1 MPFLKEIIPKKNI
14 RILIWEIDEKLSE
27 LRASFLL
34 TEDQKSELDRR
45 KPISNKKQYLASRK
59 LIKMAQLNDL
69 NNIFYESLSLD
80 KNICYSISHTAKYAV
95 LAVSN
100 QRIGVDIEFLHPKIL
115 NIKSKFINVKENY
128 FMKSDNIKLI
138 TRLWTCKEAIF
149 KCIYENKLSFK
160 KNIVVEKFDIQS
172 TFGQGKVYLNDKIIP
187 INLHFSNFENHQ
199 LTLSYL

>member
-1 MPFLKEIIPKKNI
+1 MPFLKEIIPKTNI

-27 LRASFLL
+27 LKATFLL
-34 TEDQKSELDRR
+34 TEDQKRELDRR

>member
-1 MPFLKEIIPKKNI
+1 MPFLKEIVPKKNI
-14 RILIWEIDEKLSE
+14 RILIWKIDEKLSE
-27 LRASFLL
+27 LKASFLL
-34 TEDQKSELDRR
+34 TEEQKRELDRR

-69 NNIFYESLSLD
+69 NNTFYESLSLD
-80 KNICYSISHTAKYAV
+80 KNYCYSISHTAKYAV
-95 LAVSN
+95 LAVGT

-115 NIKSKFINVKENY
+115 NIKSKFIHIKENY

-138 TRLWTCKEAIF
+138 TRLWTSKEAIF
-149 KCIYENKLSFK
+149 KCIYENKLSLK
-160 KNIVVEKFDIQS
+160 KNIIVEKFDIQS
-172 TFGQGKVYLNDKIIP
+172 TYGHGKVYLKGKIIP

>member
-1 MPFLKEIIPKKNI
+1 MPFLKEIIPKTNI

-27 LRASFLL
+27 LKALFLL

>member
-14 RILIWEIDEKLSE
+14 RILIWKIDEKLSE
-27 LRASFLL
+27 LKATFLL
-34 TEDQKSELDRR
+34 TEDQKRELDRR
-45 KPISNKKQYLASRK
+45 KPISNKKQFLASMK
-59 LIKMAQLNDL
+59 LIKMSQLNDL
-69 NNIFYESLSLD
+69 NNTFYESLSLD
-80 KNICYSISHTAKYAV
+80 RNICYSISHTAKYAV
-95 LAVSN
+95 LAVGT

-160 KNIVVEKFDIQS
+160 KNIVVEKFDIHS
-172 TFGQGKVYLNDKIIP
+172 TFGQGEVYLNDKIIP

>member
-27 LRASFLL
+27 LKASLLL

-45 KPISNKKQYLASRK
+45 KQISNKKQYLASRK

-128 FMKSDNIKLI
+128 FMESDNIKLI

>member
-1 MPFLKEIIPKKNI
+1 MPFIKEIIAKKNI
-14 RILIWEIDEKLSE
+14 RILIWKIDETYTDLKALIQLTDDQERE
-27 LRASFLL
+27 L
-34 TEDQKSELDRR
+34 ERR
-45 KPISNKKQYLASRK
+45 KHISYKKQFLASRK
-59 LIKMAQLNDL
+59 LIKMAELNEL
-69 NNIFYESLSLD
+69 NSFFYEFLPF
-80 KNICYSISHTAKYAV
+80 KNNVYFSISHTIHYAV
-95 LAVSN
+95 VGIGF
-100 QRIGVDIEFLHPKIL
+100 QRIGVDIEFYRPKVL
-115 NIKSKFINVKENY
+115 KIKSKFINVKENY

-149 KCIYENKLSFK
+149 KCIYENKLSLK

>member
-1 MPFLKEIIPKKNI
+1 M
-14 RILIWEIDEKLSE
+14 
-27 LRASFLL
+27 
-34 TEDQKSELDRR
+34 DRR

-80 KNICYSISHTAKYAV
+80 KNICYSISRTAKYAV
-95 LAVSN
+95 LALVTKGSSRY
-100 QRIGVDIEFLHPKIL
+100 RISHPKIL

-149 KCIYENKLSFK
+149 KCIYENKLSLK
-160 KNIVVEKFDIQS
+160 KI
-172 TFGQGKVYLNDKIIP
+172 L
-187 INLHFSNFENHQ
+187 L
-199 LTLSYL
+199 

>member
-1 MPFLKEIIPKKNI
+1 MPFLKEIIPKTNI

-27 LRASFLL
+27 LKASFLL
-34 TEDQKSELDRR
+34 TEDQISELDRR

-149 KCIYENKLSFK
+149 KCIYENKLSLK
-160 KNIVVEKFDIQS
+160 KNIFVEKFDIQS

-199 LTLSYL
+199 LTMSYL

>member
-1 MPFLKEIIPKKNI
+1 MPYLKEIIPKKNI
-14 RILIWEIDEKLSE
+14 RILIWKIDEKLSE
-27 LRASFLL
+27 LKASFLL
-34 TEDQKSELDRR
+34 TEYQKRELDRR

-59 LIKMAQLNDL
+59 LIKMTQLNDL

-95 LAVSN
+95 LAVST
-100 QRIGVDIEFLHPKIL
+100 QRIGVDIEFIHPRIL
-115 NIKSKFINVKENY
+115 KIKSKFINLKENY

-138 TRLWTCKEAIF
+138 TRLWTSKEAIF
-149 KCIYENKLSFK
+149 KCIYENKLSLK

-172 TFGQGKVYLNDKIIP
+172 TFGQGEVYLNDKIIP

>member
-1 MPFLKEIIPKKNI
+1 MPYLKEIIPKKNI
-14 RILIWEIDEKLSE
+14 RILIWKIDEKLSE
-27 LRASFLL
+27 LKASFLL
-34 TEDQKSELDRR
+34 TEYQKRELDRR

-95 LAVSN
+95 LAIST

-149 KCIYENKLSFK
+149 KCIYENKLSLK
-160 KNIVVEKFDIQS
+160 KNIFVEKFDIQS
-172 TFGQGKVYLNDKIIP
+172 TFGQGEVYLNDKIIP

>member
-14 RILIWEIDEKLSE
+14 RILIWKIDEKLSE
-27 LRASFLL
+27 LKASFLL
-34 TEDQKSELDRR
+34 TEEQKRELDRR

-69 NNIFYESLSLD
+69 NNTFYESLSLD
-80 KNICYSISHTAKYAV
+80 KNTCYSISHTAEYAV
-95 LAVSN
+95 LAVGT

-115 NIKSKFINVKENY
+115 NIKSKFIHIKENY

-138 TRLWTCKEAIF
+138 TRLWTSKEAIF
-149 KCIYENKLSFK
+149 KCIYENKLSLK

-172 TFGQGKVYLNDKIIP
+172 TFGQGEVNLNDKKIP

>member
-1 MPFLKEIIPKKNI
+1 MPFLKEIIPKTNI

-27 LRASFLL
+27 LKASFLL

-100 QRIGVDIEFLHPKIL
+100 QRI
-115 NIKSKFINVKENY
+115 
-128 FMKSDNIKLI
+128 
-138 TRLWTCKEAIF
+138 
-149 KCIYENKLSFK
+149 
-160 KNIVVEKFDIQS
+160 
-172 TFGQGKVYLNDKIIP
+172 
-187 INLHFSNFENHQ
+187 
-199 LTLSYL
+199 

>member
-1 MPFLKEIIPKKNI
+1 MPFLKEIIPKTNI

-27 LRASFLL
+27 LKASFLL

-95 LAVSN
+95 LAIST

-149 KCIYENKLSFK
+149 KCIYENKLSLK

-172 TFGQGKVYLNDKIIP
+172 TFGQGEVYLNDKIIP

>member
-1 MPFLKEIIPKKNI
+1 MPFLKEIIPKTNI

-27 LRASFLL
+27 LKASFLL

>member
-69 NNIFYESLSLD
+69 NNTFYESLSLD
-80 KNICYSISHTAKYAV
+80 RNICYSISHTAKYAV
-95 LAVSN
+95 LAVGT

>member
-1 MPFLKEIIPKKNI
+1 MPFLKEIIPKTNI

-27 LRASFLL
+27 LKASLLL

-45 KPISNKKQYLASRK
+45 KQISNKKQYLASRK

>member
-1 MPFLKEIIPKKNI
+1 MPFLKEIIPKTNI

-27 LRASFLL
+27 LKASFLL

-69 NNIFYESLSLD
+69 NNTFYESLCLD

-115 NIKSKFINVKENY
+115 NIKSKFINVKENH

-138 TRLWTCKEAIF
+138 TKLWTSKEAIF
-149 KCIYENKLSFK
+149 KCIYENKLSLK
-160 KNIVVEKFDIQS
+160 KNIVVEKFDIHS
-172 TFGQGKVYLNDKIIP
+172 TFGQGEVYLNDKIIP

>member
-14 RILIWEIDEKLSE
+14 RILIWKIDEKLSE
-27 LRASFLL
+27 LKASFLL
-34 TEDQKSELDRR
+34 TEDQKRELDRR

-149 KCIYENKLSFK
+149 KCIHENKLSLK

>member
-1 MPFLKEIIPKKNI
+1 M
-14 RILIWEIDEKLSE
+14 IWKIDEKLSE
-27 LRASFLL
+27 LKASFLL

-95 LAVSN
+95 LAVGN

-149 KCIYENKLSFK
+149 KCIYENKLSLK

-172 TFGQGKVYLNDKIIP
+172 TFGQGEVYLNDKIIP

>member
-14 RILIWEIDEKLSE
+14 RILIWKIDEKLSE
-27 LRASFLL
+27 LKASFLL

-59 LIKMAQLNDL
+59 LIKMAELNDL
-69 NNIFYESLSLD
+69 NNTFYESLSLE

-95 LAVSN
+95 LAVGTE
-100 QRIGVDIEFLHPKIL
+100 RIGVDIEFLHPKIL